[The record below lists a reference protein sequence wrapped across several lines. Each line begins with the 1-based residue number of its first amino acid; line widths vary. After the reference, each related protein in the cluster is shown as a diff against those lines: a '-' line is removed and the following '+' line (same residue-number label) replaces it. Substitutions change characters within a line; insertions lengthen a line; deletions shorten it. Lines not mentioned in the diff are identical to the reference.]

1 MTQLSGFFALN
12 RLALQPPDRLPGIFG
27 AMGKLAMQGVFETLV
42 DATCPL
48 DRVREAIEATQVK
61 GRLGKILLRIRD

>member
-1 MTQLSGFFALN
+1 
-12 RLALQPPDRLPGIFG
+12 
-27 AMGKLAMQGVFETLV
+27 MGKLAMQGVFETPV